1 MDSICLGKKGPLLL
15 HAGFLWL
22 RESGATL
29 VVVHGL
35 LVTVA
40 PFVALGLWSVGSVLA
55 AHRP

>member
-1 MDSICLGKKGPLLL
+1 MDSICLGKKGLIAACWLSL
-15 HAGFLWL
+15 AAGKRELLWL
-22 RESGATL
+22 R
-29 VVVHGL
+29 HGL